1 MSHRVRR
8 GLMLLAPW
16 LFARAAFT
24 RAVVARSPR
33 QALARRAYLA
43 VYAAV
48 GVGAALAF
56 PLLLVPVG
64 IAGAGATLVALW
76 YARSG
81 YGAGRGLPPG
91 RLPLVPVAPIVDH
104 EFYARE
110 AARLGPVFKT
120 ASPILPNP
128 TVCVVGLPRGLSLL
142 RTHEDSLCPI
152 GISFDELIPRKLLRH
167 MAPDDHRRYRRV
179 FQDAFRDE
187 VVDACLPE
195 IEPIVADG
203 LAGIAEASAA
213 DASGG
218 VAPRPY
224 LEPIVLKAFLR
235 LFLGLAPDSPG
246 AEHAESRFV
255 TIGVDVGGPPGSP
268 RFREVECAADELACT
283 IRRQGAAVASLLAG
297 GEKPSPSFLSA
308 LLEAHPT
315 ALDDPTVTANLVFL
329 LRTAA
334 TDVTGLL
341 HWIVK
346 MLGEHPAWIAT
357 VRESPD
363 AVELSQRVVM
373 ETLRLE
379 QSELIFRTAREEI
392 VVDGHV
398 IPAGWHLRVCVRESH
413 QDPVVFPEPK
423 TFDPSRF
430 ERRFNRNAYSPL
442 GALGHT
448 CLGARTIHVVAGSF
462 VRQLAGAYELTV
474 ASEGRPDWDMH
485 WRPGPGH
492 RIVLQPRATAPPN
505 CPEAGRLVEGT
516 RSG

>member
-1 MSHRVRR
+1 
-8 GLMLLAPW
+8 MLLAPW

-24 RAVVARSPR
+24 PAVARRSPR
-33 QALARRAYLA
+33 QAVARRAYLGGYA
-43 VYAAV
+43 VVVVAA
-48 GVGAALAF
+48 GVAY
-56 PLLLVPVG
+56 PLLLVPIG
-64 IAGAGATLVALW
+64 LAGACATMVALW
-76 YARSG
+76 YARPQ
-81 YGAGRGLPPG
+81 YGAGRRLPPG
-91 RLPLVPVAPIVDH
+91 SLPLVPVAPVVDH
-104 EFYARE
+104 DFYAKE

-120 ASPILPNP
+120 ASPVLPNP

-167 MAPDDHRRYRRV
+167 MAPDDHRQYRRV
-179 FQDAFRDE
+179 FQDAFRDD

-203 LAGIAEASAA
+203 LALLAEASAA
-213 DASGG
+213 DSSEG
-218 VAPRPY
+218 VAPRAY
-224 LEPIVLKAFLR
+224 LEHLVLKAFLR
-235 LFLGLAPDSPG
+235 LFLGLAPGSPEAG
-246 AEHAESRFV
+246 YAESRLV
-255 TIGVDVGGPPGSP
+255 TIGADIGGPPGSP
-268 RFREVECAADELACT
+268 RFREVERAADELADT
-283 IRRQGAAVASLLAG
+283 IRRQGAAVAGLLESG
-297 GEKPSPSFLSA
+297 GTPAPSFLAA
-308 LLEAHPT
+308 LLGAHPR

-334 TDVTGLL
+334 TDVTGLM

-346 MLGEHPAWIAT
+346 LLGDNPVWLGS
-357 VRESPD
+357 VREAPD

-379 QSELIFRTAREEI
+379 QSELIFRTVREEI

-413 QDPVVFPEPK
+413 QDPAVFPEPR

-430 ERRFNRNAYSPL
+430 ERRYKRNAYSPL

-448 CLGARTIHVVAGSF
+448 CLGARTVHVVAGAF
-462 VRQLAGAYELTV
+462 VRQLADAYELTV

-492 RIVLQPRATAPPN
+492 RIVLQPLAAVPPGGPGAGLLLGRAP
-505 CPEAGRLVEGT
+505 
-516 RSG
+516 SS